1 MTERL
6 EQIVAVTVVT
16 VIKVRHVTRRRGRV
30 VRGVTQDTMGCTA
43 TKVRYLLILFR
54 VLFNIDV
61 NEILLARTLITFF
74 YVNLRKVAFYHNYL
88 WIRVG
93 IKTRKYLHKNS
104 T

>member
-1 MTERL
+1 MCDNFLHDKNNSISKNVMTEHL

-16 VIKVRHVTRRRGRV
+16 VIKARHVTRRRGRV

-61 NEILLARTLITFF
+61 NEIL
-74 YVNLRKVAFYHNYL
+74 
-88 WIRVG
+88 
-93 IKTRKYLHKNS
+93 
-104 T
+104 